1 MNIEKDL
8 ARNGIANPHKI
19 NIKDKLYVC
28 RSISKLLSN
37 KIEFLSN
44 SSKEIMMRLY
54 SSDIYYAEIDEKY
67 KGVFYYYKTN
77 TLYLDRNFI
86 FKDGYDEI
94 IINSNLIHEIIHI
107 LQNYSEIKNKNKQ
120 IGICRFDDLKIF
132 MFALNEAFIEYYSLK
147 CSGKRHKRI
156 KSEEISIYGMEDN
169 SYKYLTSLT
178 NELIYLLGEEKIQN
192 SLFNSNDIFENDF
205 FNHFED
211 NGYYIVESFEYIF
224 KNSNNLNLVL
234 KRYIEVQKV
243 IYQTYFEKNI
253 RRLKTI
259 EQVDDEVEKLEE
271 FANILGITKYNI
283 EENEFEIFKQEM
295 EAKLLKRYAYISN
308 KNSTNSLVLVNNN
321 LFSKIKNRINMIRF
335 RT

>member
-1 MNIEKDL
+1 MNTEKDL
-8 ARNGIANPHKI
+8 ARNGVRNPYKM

-44 SSKEIMMRLY
+44 SSKELMMRLY
-54 SSDIYYAEIDEKY
+54 NSDIYYAEIDEKY

-77 TLYLDRNFI
+77 TLYLDRAYI
-86 FKDGYDEI
+86 FKNGYDEM

-107 LQNYSEIKNKNKQ
+107 LQNYSEIKNDNRQ
-120 IGICRFDDLKIF
+120 VGICRFNDLKIF

-156 KSEEISIYGMEDN
+156 NSEEISIYGLDDN

-192 SLFNSNDIFENDF
+192 SLFNSNDKFENDF

-224 KNSNNLNLVL
+224 KNSNNNNLVL

-259 EQVDDEVEKLEE
+259 EQVDDEVKKLEE
-271 FANILGITKYNI
+271 FAKILGITKYKI
-283 EENEFEIFKQEM
+283 EENEFEIFQKEM
-295 EAKLLKRYAYISN
+295 EAKLLQKYAYISN
-308 KNSTNSLVLVNNN
+308 RNSNNALVLVNNN
-321 LFSKIKNRINMIRF
+321 LFSRIKNRINMMRF
-335 RT
+335 KA

>member
-1 MNIEKDL
+1 MKLEKEL
-8 ARNGIANPHKI
+8 ARNGITDVHKI

-28 RSISKLLSN
+28 KSISNLLS
-37 KIEFLSN
+37 KRIEFLSN
-44 SSKEIMMRLY
+44 SSKELMMRLY
-54 SSDIYYAEIDEKY
+54 NSNMYYAEIDEKY

-77 TLYLDRNFI
+77 TLYLDRDFI
-86 FKDGYDEI
+86 FKAGYDKM

-107 LQNYSEIKNKNKQ
+107 LQNYSEIKNDNKQ
-120 IGICRFDDLKIF
+120 VGICRFDDLKIF
-132 MFALNEAFIEYYSLK
+132 MFALNEAVIEYYSLK
-147 CSGKRHKRI
+147 CSGKRYKRI
-156 KSEEISIYGMEDN
+156 DGEDISIYGLDNN
-169 SYKYLTSLT
+169 SYKYLTSLI

-192 SLFNSNDIFENDF
+192 SLFNSNDKFENDF

-224 KNSNNLNLVL
+224 KNSNNINLVL

-259 EQVDDEVEKLEE
+259 EQVDNEVEKLEE
-271 FANILGITKYNI
+271 FANILGVTKYKI

-295 EAKLLKRYAYISN
+295 EAKLLQRYAHISTR
-308 KNSTNSLVLVNNN
+308 NSGNALAVVNNN
-321 LFSKIKNRINMIRF
+321 LISRIKNRINLIRYKA
-335 RT
+335 